1 MSSNTKDPLS
11 NQGLVTLNSGNL
23 KASDLSATS
32 THEHCH
38 EFEVR
43 DYECDMAH
51 VVNNA
56 VYHNYLE
63 HARHEFLKTIGVNFG
78 DMARRGIGLVVTR
91 IEADFKSSLVSGDR
105 FVVRTSM
112 TRKGR
117 LRLQFVQ
124 SIHRLP
130 DNRLMLSAVVTGTA
144 LNERGRPE
152 IPPDLERVFDG
163 FGSGDIAI

>member
-1 MSSNTKDPLS
+1 M
-11 NQGLVTLNSGNL
+11 NSEV
-23 KASDLSATS
+23 SDVPATS
-32 THEHCH
+32 LHEHCH

-43 DYECDMAH
+43 DYECDMAQ

-78 DMARRGIGLVVTR
+78 DLARRGIGLVVTR

-117 LRLQFVQ
+117 LRIQFNQ

-130 DNRLMLSAVVTGTA
+130 DNRLMLSAVVTGTS
-144 LNERGRPE
+144 LNERGRPV
-152 IPPDLERVFDG
+152 IHPDLERAFDG
-163 FGSGDIAI
+163 PSTGSR